1 MNINL
6 ISGERLETWKYFLAL
21 QQKPTDIHFPLP
33 EKQVKLNITPSV
45 GTIQVC
51 YVKTTTTLNDIT

>member
-6 ISGERLETWKYFLAL
+6 ISGERLESGKYFLTL
-21 QQKPTDIHFPLP
+21 QQKHSDIHFPLS
-33 EKQVKLNITPSV
+33 EKQIKLHATPSV
-45 GTIQVC
+45 GTVQIC